1 VDQIQFT
8 LLASRIDRVL
18 SEVSVKCIQSAHS
31 AVAQARDFSVAVA
44 DGQARTVSI
53 HGGLPIH
60 TVAIDLALK
69 PVIEMFDDI
78 RPGDVFL
85 NNSPYHGNVH
95 HADYTF
101 LTPVFSGDRIIFW
114 VILRMHN
121 VDVGAAEPTPY
132 PIFAK
137 DVYQE
142 GLYWPC
148 VRVARDYAE
157 LSDVVRIGL
166 VRIRVPA
173 QWYGDFSAALGSSW
187 IGEKRLRSLIEEQ
200 GVDVI
205 EEFVEEWLEYGRRR
219 MIEEIESLPEGT
231 WEQETLMDPLPF
243 APDGI
248 KLKVKLTIDHG
259 RQQMIIDLREN
270 PDQVEGG
277 INLPHASSI
286 TGISQGIFACLD
298 YTLPHNSGA
307 FSCIKF
313 LLREGSIAGIPK
325 FPASTAVSTSYVA
338 DRLTSCLMALMAQVD
353 AAKGAAEG
361 GYIGWW
367 ASVFSGKDYRH
378 DLADYISQPLIVGSY
393 VGGGPGVQGHDGWP
407 VWGMGGTQGNLATS
421 SVEIWEKKH
430 PQIFDVAC
438 QVIEDSAGA
447 GEYNG
452 SIGQRLV
459 ARQRQGSLWV
469 AGYGEGK
476 DYPPSGVLG
485 GGAGAPNRGF
495 VLDMNSGERI
505 RELPLV
511 GVFEIEEGQALEILG
526 NGGGG
531 FGEPLDRDPESVRVD
546 VTRKWLSIERARDTY
561 GVVLHA
567 TDEGYEVDYDETLR
581 IRRKALA
588 QSAAGLESSA

>member
-1 VDQIQFT
+1 MQFAM
-8 LLASRIDRVL
+8 LASRIDRVL

-60 TVAIDLALK
+60 TVAIDMALK
-69 PVIEMFDDI
+69 PVIELFDDI
-78 RPGDVFL
+78 RPGDAFL

-101 LTPVFSGDRIIFW
+101 LTPVFSGEEIVFW

-121 VDVGAAEPTPY
+121 VDVGAGEPTPY

-157 LSDVVRIGL
+157 IEDVVRIGK

-187 IGEKRLRSLIEEQ
+187 IGEQRLGNLIEEQ
-200 GVDVI
+200 GVDVVKEFI
-205 EEFVEEWLEYGRRR
+205 EDWLVYGRRR
-219 MIEEIESLPEGT
+219 MVEEIKSLPEGT
-231 WEQETLMDPLPF
+231 WEQETTMDPLPF

-248 KLKVKLTIDHG
+248 KLKVKLTIDHAEEA
-259 RQQMIIDLREN
+259 MIIDLRDN

-298 YTLPHNSGA
+298 YTLPHNSGS
-307 FSCIKF
+307 FECIRF
-313 LLREGSIAGIPK
+313 LLREGSICGIPK
-325 FPASTAVSTSYVA
+325 FPASTAVSTSYVT
-338 DRLTSCLMALMAQVD
+338 DRLTSCFMALMAQVD
-353 AAKGAAEG
+353 PARGGAEG

-367 ASVFSGKDYRH
+367 ASVFSGKDFRQRF
-378 DLADYISQPLIVGSY
+378 ADYISQPLIVGSY
-393 VGGGPGVQGHDGWP
+393 VGGGPGVEGHDGWP
-407 VWGMGGTQGNLATS
+407 VWGMGGTQGNLATA

-430 PQIFDVAC
+430 PQIFEVAC
-438 QVIEDSAGA
+438 QVVEDSAGA
-447 GEYNG
+447 GKYNG
-452 SIGQRLV
+452 SVGQRLL
-459 ARQRQGSLWV
+459 ARQRKGSVWV
-469 AGYGEGK
+469 AGYGEGR
-476 DYPPSGVLG
+476 YLPPSGVLG
-485 GGAGAPNRGF
+485 GGSGAPNRGLI
-495 VLDMNSGERI
+495 VDTETGERI

-511 GVFEIEEGQALEILG
+511 GVFEVQEGQALEILG

-531 FGEPLDRDPESVRVD
+531 FGDPLDRDPERVRTD
-546 VTRKWLSIERARDTY
+546 IEKRWLSVERARDVY
-561 GVVLHA
+561 GVIVEKHDGAYAVSTMA
-567 TDEGYEVDYDETLR
+567 TEDLR
-581 IRRKALA
+581 RDLRHN
-588 QSAAGLESSA
+588 GE